1 MNQKGFKLEINIK
14 SVKEILLTSIVLVT
28 VMTVLTGIYGVSV
41 TAQET
46 NLVTEN
52 NIMTGTDTNN
62 MTGTDT
68 NNATEPEAGMISRKD

>member
-14 SVKEILLTSIVLVT
+14 SVKEILLTSIVLLT

-41 TAQET
+41 ITQES
-46 NLVTEN
+46 NLVTDTN
-52 NIMTGTDTNN
+52 NMTGTDTNN

-68 NNATEPEAGMISRKD
+68 NNGTEPEAGMISRKD

>member
-1 MNQKGFKLEINIK
+1 LNQKGFKLEINIK
-14 SVKEILLTSIVLVT
+14 YVKELLLTSILLLT

-41 TAQET
+41 IAQEST
-46 NLVTEN
+46 LVTDTN
-52 NIMTGTDTNN
+52 NMTGTDTNN